1 MKKILNLSVAQAFFV
16 LVAISSLSLT
26 DTLAQQKEPKPSLTT
41 VAALPSLTPKASA
54 PNLPPAAAP
63 IKVSGLTISGSI
75 RARFESWDWFDVN
88 PATADDSYNFGA
100 VQLRLAIGQSK
111 EKWEWQ
117 VEGEAPVFIGLP
129 ERASAPEP
137 QGQLGFGGSYFAAN
151 GRQDASGILKQ
162 AFVRFKGVFGDKASS
177 VKVGRFE
184 FNDGTE
190 IIPVDASLAT
200 IKRDHISQRL
210 IGAFAFT
217 HVGRSFDGL
226 QYSRNAKVG
235 NFTFLGVRPTAGAFD
250 LDANKELDVDLW
262 YGAFTK
268 PRKFQAGESEVRLFA
283 LHYHDGRRVLKT
295 DSRTAAL
302 RNADVSNIRVTTFG
316 GHYIG
321 VYKAGSGKVD
331 VLLWGAGQ
339 TGSWGNL
346 EQRSA
351 ALAVEGGYQ
360 FGGKAVSKIKP
371 WLRAGYFRSTGDGD
385 ATDGQHNT
393 FFQVLPTPRIY
404 ARFPFY
410 NQMNNE
416 DSFVELRLKPHAKLG
431 LRTDYHYLR
440 LSNAKDLWYVGGGAF
455 QKQTFGYV
463 GRPSNGQKA
472 LGHFVD
478 FSADYAVT
486 SRSSFTFYLGGV
498 KGGKMP
504 AAIYPLGS
512 NSRYAYLE
520 FTQKF

>member
-1 MKKILNLSVAQAFFV
+1 MKKARTVYTNCRLL
-16 LVAISSLSLT
+16 LVALTMSLSL
-26 DTLAQQKEPKPSLTT
+26 DALAQQKEPRPNLT
-41 VAALPSLTPKASA
+41 VATMPSPTPAAPA
-54 PNLPPAAAP
+54 PNLPQAAAP
-63 IKVSGLTISGSI
+63 IKVGSLTISGSV

-129 ERASAPEP
+129 SNTIAPAP

-162 AFVRFKGVFGDKASS
+162 AFVRFKGAFGDKASS
-177 VKVGRFE
+177 LKLGRFE

-190 IIPVDASLAT
+190 IMPADASLAT
-200 IKRDHISQRL
+200 VKRDHISQRL

-217 HVGRSFDGL
+217 HVGRSFDGV

-235 NFTFLGVRPTAGAFD
+235 NFTFVGVRPTAGAFD

-268 PRKFQAGESEVRLFA
+268 PRKFKTGESEFRLFA

-295 DSRTAAL
+295 DNRTAAL
-302 RNADVSNIRVTTFG
+302 RNADVSKIRVTTFG

-331 VLLWGAGQ
+331 ALLWGAGQ
-339 TGSWGNL
+339 AGSWGNL
-346 EQRSA
+346 DQRSA
-351 ALAVEGGYQ
+351 AIAIEGGYQ
-360 FGGKAVSKIKP
+360 FDGKLKP
-371 WLRAGYFRSTGDGD
+371 WIRAGYFRSTGDGD
-385 ATDGQHNT
+385 PTDGKHNT
-393 FFQVLPTPRIY
+393 FFQVLPTPRIQ

-410 NQMNNE
+410 NLMNTE
-416 DSFVELRLKPHAKLG
+416 DSFVQLRLKPHAKLG
-431 LRTDYHYLR
+431 VRADYHYLR
-440 LSNAKDLWYVGGGAF
+440 LSNENDLWYVGGGAF

-478 FSADYAVT
+478 CSVDYAAT
-486 SRSSFTFYLGGV
+486 ARSSFTFYIGAVNGGQV
-498 KGGKMP
+498 S
-504 AAIYPLGS
+504 AAIYPRGN

-520 FTQKF
+520 FTQRF